1 MITLNSIDFPERHD
15 RPNVGDKLA
24 LRALFY
30 NDGVLVDPADVSSVS
45 VFKFSTYST
54 SNILDSD
61 NLVSATPLFQF
72 EPSGSAPDD
81 ADTGTGQYVA
91 TWGDG
96 TDFENASGIFK
107 VATGDYVAP
116 LRVDKALSG
125 VWEGNVLEA
134 SSSCSGAITYVDV
147 WTVKLLAG
155 SNYQVFIHTFSL
167 HEDTF
172 LMLTEPLIAKATT
185 KLLNKHLRYGE
196 IVDLK
201 FPIEVT
207 VQNKNISQAII
218 NTLKNTLIQNPAVK
232 IVKVNDNPSLDGP
245 FTVSGYSD
253 TSSTV
258 NQTADG
264 TIVWNFDTT
273 NIDTLTGNTFGEAR
287 GTYKVHVQYTLNSDT
302 VISPPFYFTV
312 D

>member
-30 NDGVLVDPADVSSVS
+30 NDGVLIDPNDVSGVT
-45 VFKFSTYST
+45 VFKYSDYST
-54 SNILDSD
+54 SNVLDSN
-61 NLVSATPLFQF
+61 NLVSATPIFHF
-72 EPSGSAPDD
+72 EPSGTDQPHD
-81 ADTGTGQYVA
+81 AADYGA
-91 TWGDG
+91 TWGGG

-107 VATGDYVAP
+107 LGTGDFVAP
-116 LRVDKALSG
+116 LRLDKALSG
-125 VWEGNVLEA
+125 VYEGVELEA
-134 SSSCSGAITYVDV
+134 SSAVSAATTYVDI

-155 SNYQVFIHTFSL
+155 SNYQVFINTFSL
-167 HEDTF
+167 YEDTF

-201 FPIEVT
+201 FPVEVT

-218 NTLKNTLIQNPAVK
+218 NTLKTTLIQNPAVK

-258 NQTADG
+258 TQTADG

-273 NIDTLTGNTFGEAR
+273 NLDTLTGNTFGEAR

-302 VISPPFYFTV
+302 IISPPFYFTI